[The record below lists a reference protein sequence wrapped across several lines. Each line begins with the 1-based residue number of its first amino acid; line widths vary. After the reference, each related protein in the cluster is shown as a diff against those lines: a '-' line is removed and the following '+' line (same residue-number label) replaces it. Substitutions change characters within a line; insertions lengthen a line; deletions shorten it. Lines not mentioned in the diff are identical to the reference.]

1 MTSGNHYA
9 MIVNVTRTAERTVT
23 RVDRLETDLDRIR
36 KIDTRDKDRVLE
48 RLDALEKE
56 NATMRQ
62 NIEQL
67 KQRLSY
73 FDERCRTGRCAKEA
87 R

>member
-9 MIVNVTRTAERTVT
+9 MIVSVARTAERTVT

-36 KIDTRDKDRVLE
+36 KIDTRDKDRLLE
-48 RLDALEKE
+48 RLDALEKD

-67 KQRLSY
+67 KQRLGY
-73 FDERCRTGRCAKEA
+73 FDERY
-87 R
+87 